1 MEVNMAWRAGPM
13 PMGTYWWGGIVLVGQ
28 SLDGFY
34 FADFQGD
41 HCLIVPGGKRVEAAD
56 VAYYNNSLMPPHFA
70 LSESEFV
77 RKSPE
82 EK

>member
-1 MEVNMAWRAGPM
+1 MAWRAGPM
-13 PMGTYWWGGIVLVGQ
+13 PMGTYWWGG
-28 SLDGFY
+28 
-34 FADFQGD
+34 
-41 HCLIVPGGKRVEAAD
+41 IVPGGKRVEAAD